1 MTNNSVK
8 TRRWTRG
15 RTLSRR
21 ARVSVV
27 VALAATFG
35 GLLTA
40 GVAVASIPDSHGV
53 IHGCYV
59 TRTGALSVID
69 TARVHRC
76 ARGSKSLTWNHAGP
90 AGTARDAGTV
100 VSVNQGGPSF
110 YTEGLKGWRSV
121 TSPRTGVYCLTPDAK
136 STIANT
142 TLLLSG
148 GSPGAGGEGFITWGG
163 YCSASPLS
171 LAVDTTDISGNASN
185 GIPFTAVIP

>member
-1 MTNNSVK
+1 MTINPVK
-8 TRRWTRG
+8 TSRWTRG

-21 ARVSVV
+21 ARVFVV
-27 VALAATFG
+27 VGLAATFG

-59 TRTGALSVID
+59 TRTGALSVIN
-69 TARVHRC
+69 TATVHRC

-100 VSVNQGGPSF
+100 VSVGQGGPSF

-121 TSPRTGVYCLTPDAK
+121 TSPRTGEYCLTPDAK
-136 STIANT
+136 STFANT

-163 YCSASPLS
+163 YCSTNPLS
-171 LAVDTTDISGNASN
+171 LAVNTTDINGSASN